1 MAEIEVVAP
10 NLKRRLSGV
19 TATVVRLIPVQAR
32 MIGIVATGPG
42 LPAELPHI
50 PLARAATLPRDRWR
64 VWHARRNTEMALG
77 LILRHL
83 LRRRYRLLF
92 TSAAQRRHTGFTRWL
107 IRRQDA
113 LIATSPQAASYLERP
128 ATVIL
133 HGVDTA
139 IFQPAP
145 RREALRRQLGLD
157 PEAVLIGCF
166 GRVRAQKGVDLLVE
180 AALRTFPRHP
190 RAQLIFTGRITPDN
204 RAFADGLI
212 ARADAAG
219 LGDRIRFLGEIPW
232 EDVVRHYQ
240 ALDLFA
246 APARWEG
253 FGLTPLEA
261 MACGVPVVASRVGA
275 YETLI
280 RDGEIV
286 DGQPGIEEIRA
297 WALSTFNLSE
307 GQLTSYLD
315 TAWARLN
322 ESSNLGSSAA
332 QAGLTAGHVLTGMA
346 IAMFT
351 LFFFLFDGP
360 AIWAW
365 IVRLF
370 PRSARANIVSGGR
383 IAWGQLQAFTR
394 ATIDQIPE

>member
-1 MAEIEVVAP
+1 MPESREIEVVAP

-42 LPAELPHI
+42 LPADLPHI
-50 PLARAATLPRDRWR
+50 PLARAATLPRNRWR

-107 IRRQDA
+107 IRQQDA

-133 HGVDTA
+133 HGVDTQV
-139 IFQPAP
+139 FHPAAD
-145 RREALRRQLGLD
+145 RAALRRDMGLD
-157 PEAVLIGCF
+157 PQALLIGCF

-180 AALRTFPRHP
+180 AALRVFPRHP
-190 RAQLIFTGRITPDN
+190 KAQLVFSGRITTDN
-204 RAFADGLI
+204 RAFADDLMAKAQAGGL
-212 ARADAAG
+212 AD
-219 LGDRIRFLGEIPW
+219 RVRFLGEIPW
-232 EDVVRHYQ
+232 EDVVRLYR

-261 MACGVPVVASRVGA
+261 MASGVPVIASRVGA

-280 RDGEIV
+280 RDGETGTLVAREDV
-286 DGQPGIEEIRA
+286 DALAAALDRWLSDDPGREAAGRA
-297 WALSTFNLSE
+297 
-307 GQLTSYLD
+307 
-315 TAWARLN
+315 
-322 ESSNLGSSAA
+322 
-332 QAGLTAGHVLTGMA
+332 
-346 IAMFT
+346 
-351 LFFFLFDGP
+351 
-360 AIWAW
+360 
-365 IVRLF
+365 
-370 PRSARANIVSGGR
+370 ARAHVEANHAIEGEARAIVAVYR
-383 IAWGQLQAFTR
+383 RLLEAPR
-394 ATIDQIPE
+394 